1 MTFSKIRETLD
12 KDPNA
17 FEQIALDVFRYQY
30 AYNEVYQSYVLAL
43 GKNEEEVRQLKDIPF
58 LPISFFK
65 NKEVVTHCS
74 PQVAE
79 VVFTSSGTT
88 GQQVSKHFVK
98 DLEIYNSSM
107 EAGFELYYGSPSDYV
122 FLALLPAYLERKGSS
137 LVYMVDAFM
146 KKSKEALNGFFLDN
160 VGQLVEQYQKAIAQN
175 KKVIIIG
182 VSFALL
188 DLAEKGVDFSKAT
201 VIETGGMKG
210 RRKEMIR
217 DELHLVLSK
226 GLNIKE
232 VHSEYGMTE
241 LLSQA
246 YSKGQGVFQSPPWMR
261 FLYRDVNDP
270 LSYVSSGKT
279 GGINVVDLANIH
291 SCSFI
296 ATQDLG
302 RELPNGK
309 FKVLGRFDHSDM
321 RGCNLMVY

>member
-1 MTFSKIRETLD
+1 MD

-43 GKNEEEVRQLKDIPF
+43 GKNEKEVQCLQDIPF
-58 LPISFFK
+58 LPISLFK
-65 NKEVVTHCS
+65 NKSVCTHFPS
-74 PQVAE
+74 EKAE

-98 DLEIYNSSM
+98 DLQVYRESM
-107 EAGFELYYGSPSDYV
+107 KAGFEQFYGAPSNYV
-122 FLALLPAYLERKGSS
+122 YLALLPAYLERKGSS

-146 KKSKEALNGFFLDN
+146 KESQEELNGFFLDN
-160 VGQLVEQYQKAIAQN
+160 VTQLELQYKKAIAEGKQ
-175 KKVIIIG
+175 VIIIG

-188 DLAEKGVDFSKAT
+188 DLAERGVNFSEAI
-201 VIETGGMKG
+201 VMETGGMKG

-217 DELHLVLSK
+217 DELHLLLQK
-226 GLNIKE
+226 GLNIDK

-246 YSKGQGVFQSPPWMR
+246 YSSGNGVFKSPAWMK

-270 LSYVSSGKT
+270 LSYVGKGKT

-302 RELPNGK
+302 RQLNNEE